1 VSTSNSLWRLSSG
14 VRHFEVTT
22 AQGDQAEIKSAAK
35 NIIGINLRLERT
47 ELAENVPEVGAFF
60 ARREFPDGPIRGALT
75 GTLLDAAGWL
85 RPNRRQG
92 WLCRMPDT
100 NTIRVFL
107 IDDHPVLRESLARAL
122 NAESGMVVVGQ
133 AGTAGQALHEIPLAK
148 PDVVVVDLNIPDR
161 DGIELLMVLH
171 AQHPQL
177 KLLVLSGY
185 DDEYRV
191 AEALRA
197 GAQGYLVKTA
207 EISEVVDGIR
217 RIDRG
222 DSPLSQRIAGAVVR
236 AMRKPI
242 QEGLGGLDALTPRE
256 KQVLRLLATGR
267 STREAAA
274 QLTISPK
281 TVETHRVRIYQKL
294 GCKSAVELT
303 RIAVRTGLI
312 EA

>member
-1 VSTSNSLWRLSSG
+1 M
-14 VRHFEVTT
+14 
-22 AQGDQAEIKSAAK
+22 
-35 NIIGINLRLERT
+35 
-47 ELAENVPEVGAFF
+47 
-60 ARREFPDGPIRGALT
+60 
-75 GTLLDAAGWL
+75 LD
-85 RPNRRQG
+85 
-92 WLCRMPDT
+92 T
-100 NTIRVFL
+100 HTIRVFL

-122 NAESGMVVVGQ
+122 NAETGMVVVGQ
-133 AGTAGQALHEIPLAK
+133 AGTAGEALHDIPLANA
-148 PDVVVVDLNIPDR
+148 DVVVVDLNIPDR
-161 DGIELLMVLH
+161 DGIELLLVLH
-171 AQHPQL
+171 AQHPNL

-185 DDEYRV
+185 DDEYRI

-207 EISEVVDGIR
+207 EIAEVVDGIR
-217 RIDRG
+217 RIERG
-222 DSPLSQRIAGAVVR
+222 EAPLSQRIAGAVVR

>member
-1 VSTSNSLWRLSSG
+1 MR
-14 VRHFEVTT
+14 
-22 AQGDQAEIKSAAK
+22 
-35 NIIGINLRLERT
+35 
-47 ELAENVPEVGAFF
+47 
-60 ARREFPDGPIRGALT
+60 
-75 GTLLDAAGWL
+75 LLDAASQL
-85 RPNRRQG
+85 RPNIRQG
-92 WLCRMPDT
+92 WPSRMADT

-122 NAESGMVVVGQ
+122 NAESGMTVVGQ
-133 AGTAGQALHEIPLAK
+133 AGTAAEALRDIPLDR
-148 PDVVVVDLNIPDR
+148 PDVVLVDLNIPDR

-171 AQHPQL
+171 AQHPVL
-177 KLLVLSGY
+177 RLLVLSGY

-197 GAQGYLVKTA
+197 GAQGYLVKTS
-207 EISEVVDGIR
+207 EIAEVVDGIR
-217 RIDRG
+217 RIARG
-222 DSPLSQRIAGAVVR
+222 EAPLSKRIAGAVVR

-242 QEGLGGLDALTPRE
+242 AEGLGGLDSLTPRE
-256 KQVLRLLATGR
+256 KQVLCLLAAGQ

>member
-1 VSTSNSLWRLSSG
+1 M
-14 VRHFEVTT
+14 
-22 AQGDQAEIKSAAK
+22 A
-35 NIIGINLRLERT
+35 
-47 ELAENVPEVGAFF
+47 
-60 ARREFPDGPIRGALT
+60 
-75 GTLLDAAGWL
+75 
-85 RPNRRQG
+85 
-92 WLCRMPDT
+92 DT

-122 NAESGMVVVGQ
+122 NAEPGMVVVGQ
-133 AGTAGQALHEIPLAK
+133 AGTAGEALNEIPGAR
-148 PDVVVVDLNIPDR
+148 PEVVLVDLNIPDR
-161 DGIELLMVLH
+161 DGIELLVALH
-171 AQHPQL
+171 TL
-177 KLLVLSGY
+177 YSTVKLLVLSGY

-207 EISEVVDGIR
+207 EVAEVIDGIR
-217 RIDRG
+217 RIARG
-222 DSPLSQRIAGAVVR
+222 EAPLSQRIAGAVVR
-236 AMRKPI
+236 AMRKPTP
-242 QEGLGGLDALTPRE
+242 EGAGGLDSLTPRE
-256 KQVLRLLATGR
+256 RQVLRLLAGGS

>member
-1 VSTSNSLWRLSSG
+1 M
-14 VRHFEVTT
+14 
-22 AQGDQAEIKSAAK
+22 
-35 NIIGINLRLERT
+35 LE
-47 ELAENVPEVGAFF
+47 A
-60 ARREFPDGPIRGALT
+60 
-75 GTLLDAAGWL
+75 
-85 RPNRRQG
+85 
-92 WLCRMPDT
+92 

-122 NAESGMVVVGQ
+122 NAETGIEVVGQ
-133 AGTAGQALHEIPLAK
+133 AGTAGEALHDIPLAT

-171 AQHPQL
+171 AQHPRL

-207 EISEVVDGIR
+207 EIAEVVDGIR

-222 DSPLSQRIAGAVVR
+222 EAPLSQRIAGAVVR